1 MDLEP
6 ELAGASLLALRWFVA
21 LRLQPHWA
29 VAVGPLWWPAAAAVA
44 VGVAASV
51 DASPVV
57 LESAPSWIL
66 AIGSELLLGAGLGVL
81 ASLPAYALLGGA
93 AASAVALNTV
103 PSALV
108 RMSVSGAL
116 VAALALR
123 LHHPALVVLRDQ
135 GSLLPPGRLELW
147 LPSMAELPSVFA
159 VHLDGMVMLSLTLA
173 TPVLLTVVILR
184 SAGAVVGSG
193 PAISRPLAEIVAPA
207 VATLGALMAFAAS
220 WAVYPSGWARSAVSI
235 AAG

>member
-29 VAVGPLWWPAAAAVA
+29 MAAGPLWWPAAFAVA

-51 DASPVV
+51 DAPPVL
-57 LESAPSWIL
+57 LESGSSWAF
-66 AIGSELLLGAGLGVL
+66 AIGVEVLLGAGLGVL
-81 ASLPAYALLGGA
+81 ASLPAYALVGGA
-93 AASAVALNTV
+93 AASAAGLRTI
-103 PSALV
+103 PTPLV

-116 VAALALR
+116 VAALSLR

-135 GSLLPPGRLELW
+135 AILLPPARPELW
-147 LPSMAELPSVFA
+147 LPSVAGLPSVLA
-159 VHLDGMVMLSLTLA
+159 VHLDGMLMLALTLA
-173 TPVLLTVVILR
+173 TPVLLTVVVLQ
-184 SAGAVVGSG
+184 AAAAVVGSG
-193 PAISRPLAEIVAPA
+193 PAVSRPISGSVAPA
-207 VATLGALMAFAAS
+207 LATLGALMAFAAS
-220 WAVYPSGWARSAVSI
+220 WAVYPSGWARSAVSA

>member
-1 MDLEP
+1 MDLDA
-6 ELAGASLLALRWFVA
+6 ELVGAALLALRWFVA

-29 VAVGPLWWPAAAAVA
+29 VAVGPLWWPAAAALA
-44 VGVAASV
+44 MGVAASV

-57 LESAPSWIL
+57 LASSQSWVV
-66 AIGSELLLGAGLGVL
+66 AIGTEVLLGAGLGVL

-93 AASAVALNTV
+93 TASATGLGTS
-103 PSALV
+103 PTPLV

-135 GSLLPPGRLELW
+135 ATLLPPARSELW
-147 LPSMAELPSVFA
+147 LPSVAELPGVLA
-159 VHLDGMVMLSLTLA
+159 LHLDGMLMLALTLA
-173 TPVLLTVVILR
+173 TPVLLSVVILR
-184 SAGAVVGSG
+184 AAGAVVGSG
-193 PAISRPLAEIVAPA
+193 PAVSRPIAGTATPA
-207 VATLGALMAFAAS
+207 LATLGALMAFAAS
-220 WAVYPSGWARSAVSI
+220 WAVYPSGWARSAVFV